1 MVQISWLWTHD
12 SNYYGLLVRCL
23 LIFALFLCVKE
34 ILTMSMGN
42 PKNNFKGSF
51 GGGSCKGFLGFR
63 VLSISNPFKDYAL
76 KWI

>member
-1 MVQISWLWTHD
+1 
-12 SNYYGLLVRCL
+12 
-23 LIFALFLCVKE
+23 
-34 ILTMSMGN
+34 MGN